1 MSEDS
6 YLREERNRA
15 RELDSLSDAAKKAI
29 NPFLNKLVNGFL
41 KAIKEKENQ
50 IKNVKKEDYGAVFPD
65 ETADAV
71 AETAEGYVHAV
82 EQLIASSYML
92 GMIHADEEKP
102 RHGKSITA
110 SDEAPE
116 EIPAVPFEKAKE
128 FLESKIPMSKTEWLK
143 LEPKLRFRAF
153 TVAKLGQA
161 ELIDRVKWELARS
174 LEEGTG
180 YAETWNNIRDLA
192 GNSIGDFNP
201 WYWETVFRTNTQS
214 AYVAGKLQQYEG
226 TGAKAYQ
233 LMVIDDSRTTD
244 ICRNLLRESGYGMV
258 LPVDHDFWK
267 KYGFPPYHFNCRTSI
282 RAVYSSQKGPYKE
295 KIDNPGMKEFKT
307 FKPQEGFGGNPVDK
321 ESWWKMTESMKAK
334 AEAFG
339 LWGDILQ
346 QAYDM
351 DMLNYQKELLQGY
364 DLKYKG
370 KKGGYVEAAKNWKY
384 SEKEMTAAKIMADNG
399 HTVYLLPRGN
409 VIGIKNPDMLIDN
422 QIGDIKQPISGSKTA
437 VDNEIRDAAHQKAR
451 IVFLQIPDTDVPLKT
466 LIDTAKRRQ
475 ERSGKVEKILIYFK
489 GVLSEIK

>member
-1 MSEDS
+1 MEFLPLPSSVASNDKTFVPDA
-6 YLREERNRA
+6 LTGVKIKICREYST
-15 RELDSLSDAAKKAI
+15 L
-29 NPFLNKLVNGFL
+29 
-41 KAIKEKENQ
+41 
-50 IKNVKKEDYGAVFPD
+50 FPE

-71 AETAEGYVHAV
+71 AATAASYVHAV

-92 GMIHADEEKP
+92 GMIHADEDKP
-102 RHGKSITA
+102 RNGKSITA
-110 SDEAPE
+110 ADEAPE

-161 ELIDRVKWELARS
+161 ELIDRVKKELVKS
-174 LEEGTG
+174 IQSGTG
-180 YAETWNNIRDLA
+180 VAQTWDEFKKLAEK
-192 GNSIGDFNP
+192 SIDNFSP

-244 ICRNLLRESGYGMV
+244 ICRNLLRQSGYGMV
-258 LPVDHDFWK
+258 LPVNHEFWK
-267 KYGFPPYHFNCRTSI
+267 KYGFPPYHFNCRTSV

-321 ESWWKMTESMKAK
+321 ESWWKMTESMKSQ

-339 LWGDILQ
+339 LLGDILQ

-370 KKGGYVEAAKNWKY
+370 KKGGYVEASKNWEY
-384 SEKEMTAAKIMADNG
+384 SAKEMTAAKVMADNG
-399 HTVYLLPRGN
+399 HTVYLLPRGEVKN
-409 VIGIKNPDMLIDN
+409 IKNPDMLIDN
-422 QIGDIKQPISGSKTA
+422 QIGEIKQLTSGTKTA
-437 VDNEIRDAAHQKAR
+437 VDQEVRNAAHQKAR
-451 IVFLQIPDTDVPLKT
+451 ILFLQIPDTDVPLKT

>member
-1 MSEDS
+1 MTEDS
-6 YLREERNRA
+6 YLREERRRA
-15 RELDSLSDAAKKAI
+15 KEIDSLSDAAKKAI
-29 NPFLNKLVNGFL
+29 NPFLNKVVNGFL
-41 KAIKEKENQ
+41 AAIKDKENQ
-50 IKNVKKEDYGAVFPD
+50 IKNVKKEDYGSVFPD

-71 AETAEGYVHAV
+71 AASAEGYVHAV

-102 RHGKSITA
+102 RNGFTA
-110 SDEAPE
+110 ADENTE
-116 EIPAVPFEKAKE
+116 EIPAITFEKAKE
-128 FLESKIPMSKTEWLK
+128 FLASKIPLTKSEWLK

-161 ELIDRVKWELARS
+161 ELIDRVKWELVRS

-192 GNSIGDFNP
+192 ENSIGDFNP

-233 LMVIDDSRTTD
+233 LMVIDDSMTTD
-244 ICRNLLRESGYGMV
+244 ICRNLLRQSGYGMV
-258 LPVDHDFWK
+258 LPVEHDFWK
-267 KYGFPPYHFNCRTSI
+267 KYGFPPYHFKCRTSV
-282 RAVYSSQKGPYKE
+282 RAVYSSQIGGRSGQKL
-295 KIDNPGMKEFKT
+295 DNIKMSGFEN
-307 FKPQEGFGGNPVDK
+307 FKPQDGFGGNPVDK
-321 ESWWKMTESMKAK
+321 ESWWKMTESMKAQ

-339 LWGDILQ
+339 LWGNILQ

-370 KKGGYVEAAKNWKY
+370 KKGGYVEASKNWEY
-384 SEKEMTAAKIMADNG
+384 SEKEMTAAKVMADNG
-399 HTVYLLPRGN
+399 HTVYLLPRGE
-409 VIGIKNPDMLIDN
+409 VVGIKNPDMLVDN
-422 QIGDIKQPISGSKTA
+422 QIGDIKQLVSGSETA
-437 VDNEIRDAAHQKAR
+437 VDHEIRDAAHQKAR
-451 IVFLQIPDTDVPLKT
+451 IVFLQIPDNTDVPLKT

-475 ERSGKVEKILIYFK
+475 ERSGKIEKILVYFK
-489 GVLSEIK
+489 GLLSEI

>member
-1 MSEDS
+1 M
-6 YLREERNRA
+6 
-15 RELDSLSDAAKKAI
+15 
-29 NPFLNKLVNGFL
+29 
-41 KAIKEKENQ
+41 
-50 IKNVKKEDYGAVFPD
+50 
-65 ETADAV
+65 
-71 AETAEGYVHAV
+71 

-92 GMIHADEEKP
+92 GIIHADEDKP
-102 RHGKSITA
+102 RKNKSFTA
-110 SDEAPE
+110 ADEAPE
-116 EIPAVPFEKAKE
+116 EIPAITFEKAKE
-128 FLESKIPMSKTEWLK
+128 FLKSKIPMTKSEWLK

-161 ELIDRVKWELARS
+161 ELIDRVKWELVRS

-192 GNSIGDFNP
+192 ENSIGDFNP

-244 ICRNLLRESGYGMV
+244 ICRNLLRQSGYGMV
-258 LPVDHDFWK
+258 LPVEHQFWK
-267 KYGFPPYHFNCRTSI
+267 KYGFPPYHFNCRTSV
-282 RAVYSSQKGPYKE
+282 RAVYSSQIGGRSGQKLDNI
-295 KIDNPGMKEFKT
+295 KISGFEN

-321 ESWWKMTESMKAK
+321 ESWWKMTESMKAQ

-339 LWGDILQ
+339 LWGNILQ

-370 KKGGYVEAAKNWKY
+370 KKGGYVEASKNWEY
-384 SEKEMTAAKIMADNG
+384 SAKEMTAAKIMADNG
-399 HTVYLLPRGN
+399 HTVYLLPRGEVKN
-409 VIGIKNPDMLIDN
+409 IKNPDMLIDN
-422 QIGDIKQPISGSKTA
+422 QIGEIKHLNSGTRTA
-437 VDNEIRDAAHQKAR
+437 VDNEVRDAAHQKAR
-451 IVFLQIPDTDVPLKT
+451 IVFLQIPDNTDVPLKT

-475 ERSGKVEKILIYFK
+475 ERSGKIEKILVYFK
-489 GVLSEIK
+489 GLLSEI

>member
-29 NPFLNKLVNGFL
+29 NPFLNTIIKGFL
-41 KAIKEKENQ
+41 TAIKDKETQ
-50 IKNVKKEDYGAVFPD
+50 VKNVKKEDYGSVFPD

-71 AETAEGYVHAV
+71 AETEEGYVHAV

-102 RHGKSITA
+102 RNGFTA
-110 SDEAPE
+110 ADEAPE
-116 EIPAVPFEKAKE
+116 EIPAITFEKAKD
-128 FLESKIPMSKTEWLK
+128 FLASKIPMTKSEWLK

-161 ELIDRVKWELARS
+161 ELIDRVKKELVKS
-174 LEEGTG
+174 IQSGTG
-180 YAETWNNIRDLA
+180 VAQTWDEFKKLAEK
-192 GNSIGDFNP
+192 SIDNFSP
-201 WYWETVFRTNTQS
+201 WYWETVFRTNAQS
-214 AYVAGKLQQYEG
+214 SYVAGKLQRYEG

-244 ICRNLLRESGYGMV
+244 ICKNLLRKSGYGMV
-258 LPVDHDFWK
+258 LPVDHEFWK
-267 KYGFPPYHFNCRTSI
+267 KYGFPPYHFNCRTSV

-295 KIDNPGMKEFKT
+295 KIDNPGMKDFKT

-321 ESWWKMTESMKAK
+321 ESWWKMTESMKAQ

-339 LWGDILQ
+339 LWGNILQ

-370 KKGGYVEAAKNWKY
+370 KKGGYVEASKNWEY
-384 SEKEMTAAKIMADNG
+384 SEKEMTAAKIMADKG
-399 HTVYLLPRGN
+399 HTVYLLPKSYLDK
-409 VIGIKNPDMLIDN
+409 IKNPDMLIDN
-422 QIGDIKQPISGSKTA
+422 QIGEIKQLKRGTQTA
-437 VDNEIRDAAHQKAR
+437 VDNEVRDAAHQKAR
-451 IVFLQIPDTDVPLKT
+451 IVFLQIPDTDIPLKT
-466 LIDTAKRRQ
+466 LIETAKNRQ
-475 ERSGKVEKILIYFK
+475 KRSGIIKKILVYFQ
-489 GVLSEIK
+489 GVLSDI

>member
-1 MSEDS
+1 MEFLPLPSSVASNDKTFVPDA
-6 YLREERNRA
+6 LTGVKIKICREYST
-15 RELDSLSDAAKKAI
+15 L
-29 NPFLNKLVNGFL
+29 
-41 KAIKEKENQ
+41 
-50 IKNVKKEDYGAVFPD
+50 FPE

-71 AETAEGYVHAV
+71 AATAEGYVHAV

-92 GMIHADEEKP
+92 GMIHADEEKSQ
-102 RHGKSITA
+102 HGKSITA
-110 SDEAPE
+110 ADEAPE
-116 EIPAVPFEKAKE
+116 EIPAINFEKAKE
-128 FLESKIPMSKTEWLK
+128 FLESKIPMTKSEWLK

-161 ELIDRVKWELARS
+161 ELVDRVKWELARS

-192 GNSIGDFNP
+192 DNSIGDFNP

-244 ICRNLLRESGYGMV
+244 ICRNLLRQSGYGMV

-370 KKGGYVEAAKNWKY
+370 KKGGYVEASKNWEY
-384 SEKEMTAAKIMADNG
+384 SAKEMTAAKVMADNG
-399 HTVYLLPRGN
+399 HTVYLLPKSYLDK
-409 VIGIKNPDMLIDN
+409 IKNPDMLIDN
-422 QIGDIKQPISGSKTA
+422 QIGEIKQLNSGTQTA
-437 VDNEIRDAAHQKAR
+437 VDNEIKKASHQMAR

-466 LIDTAKRRQ
+466 LIETAKRRQ
-475 ERSGKVEKILIYFK
+475 ERSGIIKKILVYFQ
-489 GVLSEIK
+489 GVLSEI

>member
-1 MSEDS
+1 MEFLPLPSSVASNDKTFVPDA
-6 YLREERNRA
+6 LTGVKIKICREYST
-15 RELDSLSDAAKKAI
+15 L
-29 NPFLNKLVNGFL
+29 
-41 KAIKEKENQ
+41 
-50 IKNVKKEDYGAVFPD
+50 FPD

-128 FLESKIPMSKTEWLK
+128 FLESKIPMTKSEWLK

-161 ELIDRVKWELARS
+161 ELIDRVKWELVRS
-174 LEEGTG
+174 LEEGMG

-192 GNSIGDFNP
+192 DNRIGDFNP

-214 AYVAGKLQQYEG
+214 AYVAGKLQRYEG

-244 ICRNLLRESGYGMV
+244 ICRSLLRQSGYGMV
-258 LPVDHDFWK
+258 LPVDHEFWK
-267 KYGFPPYHFNCRTSI
+267 KYGFPPYHFNCRTSV
-282 RAVYSSQKGPYKE
+282 RAVYSSQIGYKKE
-295 KIDNPGMKEFKT
+295 ILDNVGISKFKN
-307 FKPQEGFGGNPVDK
+307 FRVQKGFGGNPVDK
-321 ESWWKMTESMKAK
+321 ESWWKMTESMKAQ

-339 LWGDILQ
+339 LLGDILQ

-370 KKGGYVEAAKNWKY
+370 KKGGYVEASKNWEY
-384 SEKEMTAAKIMADNG
+384 SAKEMTAAKVMADNG
-399 HTVYLLPRGN
+399 HTVYLLPRGEVKN
-409 VIGIKNPDMLIDN
+409 IKNPDMLIDN
-422 QIGDIKQPISGSKTA
+422 QIGEIKQLTSGTKTA
-437 VDNEIRDAAHQKAR
+437 VDQEVRNAAHQKAR
-451 IVFLQIPDTDVPLKT
+451 ILFLQIPDNTDVPLKT

>member
-1 MSEDS
+1 M
-6 YLREERNRA
+6 A
-15 RELDSLSDAAKKAI
+15 AVICTPLSAISVLTAA
-29 NPFLNKLVNGFL
+29 
-41 KAIKEKENQ
+41 
-50 IKNVKKEDYGAVFPD
+50 
-65 ETADAV
+65 
-71 AETAEGYVHAV
+71 
-82 EQLIASSYML
+82 
-92 GMIHADEEKP
+92 
-102 RHGKSITA
+102 
-110 SDEAPE
+110 DEAPE
-116 EIPAVPFEKAKE
+116 ETPAVPFEKAKE
-128 FLESKIPMSKTEWLK
+128 FLASKIPMTKSEWLK

-161 ELIDRVKWELARS
+161 ELVDRVKWELVRS

-180 YAETWNNIRDLA
+180 FAETWNNIRDLA
-192 GNSIGDFNP
+192 ENNRVFNP
-201 WYWETVFRTNTQS
+201 RYWETVFRTNTQS

-244 ICRNLLRESGYGMV
+244 ICRNLLRQTGYGMV
-258 LPVDHDFWK
+258 LPVEHEFWK
-267 KYGFPPYHFNCRTSI
+267 KYGFPPYHFNCRTSV

-321 ESWWKMTESMKAK
+321 ESWWKMTESMKAQ

-339 LWGDILQ
+339 LLGDILQ

-370 KKGGYVEAAKNWKY
+370 KKGGYVEAAKNWEY
-384 SEKEMTAAKIMADNG
+384 SEKEMNAARIMADNG
-399 HTVYLLPRGN
+399 HTVYLLPKSYLDK
-409 VIGIKNPDMLIDN
+409 IKNPDILIDN
-422 QIGDIKQPISGSKTA
+422 QIGEIKQLKQGTISA
-437 VDNEIRDAAHQKAR
+437 VDHEIRKAAHQMAR
-451 IVFLQIPDTDVPLKT
+451 VVFLQIPDTDVPLKT

-475 ERSGKVEKILIYFK
+475 KRSGKIEKILVYFQ
-489 GVLSEIK
+489 GVLSEI

>member
-1 MSEDS
+1 MTEDS
-6 YLREERNRA
+6 YLREERRRA
-15 RELDSLSDAAKKAI
+15 KEIDSLSDAAKKAI
-29 NPFLNKLVNGFL
+29 NPFLNKVVNGFL
-41 KAIKEKENQ
+41 AAIKDKENQ
-50 IKNVKKEDYGAVFPD
+50 IKNVKKEDYGSVFPD

-71 AETAEGYVHAV
+71 AASAEGYVHAV

-102 RHGKSITA
+102 RNGFTA
-110 SDEAPE
+110 ADENTE
-116 EIPAVPFEKAKE
+116 EIPAITFEKAKE
-128 FLESKIPMSKTEWLK
+128 FLASKIPLTKSEWLK

-153 TVAKLGQA
+153 TVAKLGQS
-161 ELIDRVKWELARS
+161 ELIDRVKWELVRS

-192 GNSIGDFNP
+192 ENSIGDFNP

-244 ICRNLLRESGYGMV
+244 ICRNLLRQSGYGMV
-258 LPVDHDFWK
+258 LPVEHDFWK
-267 KYGFPPYHFNCRTSI
+267 KYGFPPYHFKCRTSV
-282 RAVYSSQKGPYKE
+282 RAVYSSQIGGRSGQKL
-295 KIDNPGMKEFKT
+295 DNIKMSGFEN
-307 FKPQEGFGGNPVDK
+307 FKPQDGFGGNPVDK
-321 ESWWKMTESMKAK
+321 ESWWKMTESMKAQ

-339 LWGDILQ
+339 LWGNILQ

-370 KKGGYVEAAKNWKY
+370 KKGGYVEASKNWEY
-384 SEKEMTAAKIMADNG
+384 SAKEMTAAKVMADNG
-399 HTVYLLPRGN
+399 HTVYLLPRGE
-409 VIGIKNPDMLIDN
+409 VVGIKNPDMLVDN
-422 QIGDIKQPISGSKTA
+422 QIGDIKQLVSGSETA
-437 VDNEIRDAAHQKAR
+437 VDHEIRDAAHQKAR
-451 IVFLQIPDTDVPLKT
+451 IVFLQIPDNTDVPLKT

-475 ERSGKVEKILIYFK
+475 ERSGKIEKILVYFK
-489 GVLSEIK
+489 GLLSEI